1 MEYVVCIVSIQKLF
15 TKEREREKERHT
27 ERDRQR
33 EMYYNKPTTFFN
45 FALDRHNFVFMFDS
59 F

>member
-1 MEYVVCIVSIQKLF
+1 MYCEY
-15 TKEREREKERHT
+15 TKTLHKREREREREKERHT